1 MVEQTE
7 LDRIHDELTAEMD
20 RAMQWAIDAP
30 YPAVEEVGDDV
41 YA

>member
-1 MVEQTE
+1 MQE
-7 LDRIHDELTAEMD
+7 ELTAEMD

-30 YPAVEEVGDDV
+30 YPAVEEAGEDV